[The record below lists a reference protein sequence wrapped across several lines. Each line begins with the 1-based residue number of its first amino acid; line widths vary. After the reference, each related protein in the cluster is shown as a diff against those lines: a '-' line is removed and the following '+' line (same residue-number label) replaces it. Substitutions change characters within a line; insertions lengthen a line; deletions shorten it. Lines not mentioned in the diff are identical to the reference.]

1 MAIHRKQLLR
11 EKRRRN
17 RSKKT
22 SWLNPSRLRLVVYRS
37 IKHFEAQ
44 IINDFERHTM
54 VSVSSRDKDLQSAI
68 KKAKNKIE
76 ISSIVGE
83 GAASI
88 QNPTLG
94 WIGSLTNLEGSKGYW
109 FIVTEDIEF
118 QFIVPDS
125 RAINPKS
132 NKKSNA
138 RY

>member
-1 MAIHRKQLLR
+1 MAIHRKQFLR

-17 RSKKT
+17 RSKKA

-68 KKAKNKIE
+68 KEAKNKIE

-83 GAASI
+83 ALAKKAKSKKIGPIVLDRNGYPYHGRVKAFAEAA
-88 QNPTLG
+88 
-94 WIGSLTNLEGSKGYW
+94 
-109 FIVTEDIEF
+109 
-118 QFIVPDS
+118 
-125 RAINPKS
+125 RKS
-132 NKKSNA
+132 GLKF
-138 RY
+138 